1 MVAAEDED
9 MMVGPCSRSR
19 RLASCNIRS
28 AALSPSRRVAKP
40 GVISWGVR
48 VAKPGVISWGVRVT
62 KPGVISRGGG
72 LDGVTV
78 AAMVDRAEI
87 PSRPV
92 DEDGDRCCAWWW
104 WDSVN
109 EARGYGV
116 MAPIGDLGD
125 TVDKSGGGE

>member
-40 GVISWGVR
+40 GVISG
-48 VAKPGVISWGVRVT
+48 GVRVT

-104 WDSVN
+104 DSVN

-116 MAPIGDLGD
+116 TAPIGGLGD